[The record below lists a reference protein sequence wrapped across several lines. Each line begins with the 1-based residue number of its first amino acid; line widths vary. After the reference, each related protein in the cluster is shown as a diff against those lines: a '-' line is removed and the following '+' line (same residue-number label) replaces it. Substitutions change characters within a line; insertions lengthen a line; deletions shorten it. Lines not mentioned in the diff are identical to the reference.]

1 MPALT
6 RTRPPVTPGR
16 AVTPGPD
23 DDPTTRSLAA
33 LGHAVRLV
41 GSDPWAAAQAAAS
54 SDDVRIDDPV
64 AEWLY
69 PRWWCG
75 SDEASVSLGSDPLI
89 GPLLEAS
96 RRSVAPV
103 ETAHL
108 VLASDAAHVVA
119 ACTQGPSRGSVVR
132 RAVDA
137 VVGSSRPGMPARPGD
152 LVDLLA
158 GVGEVDPEGA
168 WWWAHTGEQP
178 ISSFELDRWYVN
190 VDAGPAPR
198 VVAAT
203 VRLAV
208 STGVPLSLKCP
219 ARAGGFDRRDA
230 LVVYVPRS
238 DSARLAAALPGWIEE
253 ISGALSADEPPLT
266 RRLHPGVGL
275 AQDPGGGISYGQLR
289 CAQVASAVGRVL
301 GEARGDVTRAERL
314 AAGDGVAVLAGVGIH
329 ADRPEEV
336 AA

>member
-6 RTRPPVTPGR
+6 RTGPSGSTRPDAT
-16 AVTPGPD
+16 A
-23 DDPTTRSLAA
+23 DPTERSLAA
-33 LGHAVRLV
+33 LARAVRLV
-41 GSDPWAAAQAAAS
+41 GTDAWAISQAPRAS
-54 SDDVRIDDPV
+54 GEVRIEDPL

-69 PRWWCG
+69 PQWWCG
-75 SDEASVSLGSDPLI
+75 SDQTSVSLGQDPLI
-89 GPLLEAS
+89 GSVLEAA

-108 VLASDAAHVVA
+108 VLASDTAYVVA
-119 ACTQGPSRGSVVR
+119 ARTHGASRGAVVR
-132 RAVDA
+132 RAADA
-137 VVGSSRPGMPARPGD
+137 VVGSSRPGMPPRPGD

-158 GVGEVDPEGA
+158 GVGEVDPDGA

-190 VDAGPAPR
+190 VDAAAAPR

-203 VRLAV
+203 VRLAAT
-208 STGVPLSLKCP
+208 TGVPLSLKCP

-238 DSARLAAALPGWIEE
+238 DSQRCAAALPAWTEE
-253 ISGALSADEPPLT
+253 ISGALTADEPPLT
-266 RRLHPGVGL
+266 RRLYPGVGL

-289 CAQVASAVGRVL
+289 CAQVAAAVGRVL
-301 GEARGDVTRAERL
+301 DAAHGDLVHAERL
-314 AAGDGVAVLAGVGIH
+314 VVSDGVALLAGVGIL